1 VNRRFLFLALILA
14 ALSAVLVYA
23 AISRSGGDGGGAA
36 GDIPVV
42 VAKLAIPAGT
52 RITDDMVELRQLPE
66 TAVGFDPLTATEDA
80 VGRVA
85 KFPLAANEQLLVSK
99 VVSSTDRASKD
110 VLSNLLERGER
121 GFGIEVT
128 AVIGAGGLV
137 LPGDYVDVFWVPDGP
152 ATDVPG
158 AQLLAEDI
166 EVVSVQQTLV
176 DLAPTAP
183 GAQVEGQEQQQQGTS
198 GERVRGSEA
207 DPIPDAATVTLMLTP
222 EEAQRVFCGEETGSI
237 RLAVRAF
244 GDHDPSGLQ
253 PVLCVILGNNN

>member
-1 VNRRFLFLALILA
+1 MAQTLSTATASRVNRRFLFLSLILA

-110 VLSNLLERGER
+110 VLSN
-121 GFGIEVT
+121 
-128 AVIGAGGLV
+128 
-137 LPGDYVDVFWVPDGP
+137 
-152 ATDVPG
+152 
-158 AQLLAEDI
+158 
-166 EVVSVQQTLV
+166 
-176 DLAPTAP
+176 
-183 GAQVEGQEQQQQGTS
+183 
-198 GERVRGSEA
+198 
-207 DPIPDAATVTLMLTP
+207 
-222 EEAQRVFCGEETGSI
+222 
-237 RLAVRAF
+237 RL
-244 GDHDPSGLQ
+244 
-253 PVLCVILGNNN
+253 